1 MSTLNDLKN
10 TSETPLLSNEN
21 KYPKINNS
29 NIQNNNTPNN
39 NKVQNIN
46 KNNNLTPQNDNQYY
60 STLPTPKILFQI
72 LIQLMKLI
80 MIKLNNHKIIYL
92 LFNSKPIFFLHF
104 IFLIFY

>member
-46 KNNNLTPQNDNQYY
+46 KNNNITPQNDNQYY
-60 STLPTPKILFQI
+60 STLPTPITNQTIKI
-72 LIQLMKLI
+72 
-80 MIKLNNHKIIYL
+80 NNINEEKS
-92 LFNSKPIFFLHF
+92 FSK
-104 IFLIFY
+104 Y

>member
-39 NKVQNIN
+39 NKFQNIN
-46 KNNNLTPQNDNQYY
+46 LK
-60 STLPTPKILFQI
+60 
-72 LIQLMKLI
+72 
-80 MIKLNNHKIIYL
+80 
-92 LFNSKPIFFLHF
+92 
-104 IFLIFY
+104 